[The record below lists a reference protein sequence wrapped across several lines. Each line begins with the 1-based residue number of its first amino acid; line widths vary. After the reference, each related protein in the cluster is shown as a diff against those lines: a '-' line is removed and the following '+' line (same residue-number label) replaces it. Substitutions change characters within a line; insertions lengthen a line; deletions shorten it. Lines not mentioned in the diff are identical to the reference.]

1 MATSSYTMT
10 EVAQHKG
17 PSSYWFVVH
26 DTVYDVTSFLD
37 DHPGGRDIIKWNS
50 GMDATENFV
59 KNGHSP
65 NAKKMMTKYAIGELV
80 DSEKKYKHLN
90 KAASAVHVALPD
102 TKPDGSPLPTI
113 TLSEVKAKT
122 SSTTGM
128 YIVVN
133 NRVLDVTKF
142 GGEHPG
148 GPEIIAAHAGT
159 DATTAFVNKGH
170 SVGAVKSMSRLVIG
184 MLPAEEQA
192 AATSRK
198 INGSQHT
205 GCSAK
210 SVVAAK
216 RRRLLSQFIVW
227 QATMVGI
234 LATVIYDIRR
244 IRMSQQR

>member
-184 MLPAEEQA
+184 MLPAEEQKPLQPLVKSTEVNTQA
-192 AATSRK
+192 AM
-198 INGSQHT
+198 Q
-205 GCSAK
+205 K

-216 RRRLLSQFIVW
+216 KASSPVTQFIVW

-234 LATVIYDIRR
+234 LAAVIYLVYVAFV
-244 IRMSQQR
+244 